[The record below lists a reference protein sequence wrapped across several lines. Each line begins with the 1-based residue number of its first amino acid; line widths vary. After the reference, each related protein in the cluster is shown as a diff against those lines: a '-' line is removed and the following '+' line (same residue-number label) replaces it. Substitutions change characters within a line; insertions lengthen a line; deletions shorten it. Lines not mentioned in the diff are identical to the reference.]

1 MSSHIMKIAL
11 GAVVLAIVCIS
22 LSASAQTGKVLL
34 YVSPSGNDAWSGKIA
49 KSNATRTDGPL
60 ASLDGA
66 RMAVRRVHSQ
76 SPDASV
82 RVRFATGRYEIT
94 TPVKFTKEDSGSVGA
109 PVIFEASPGAR
120 PIISGGRSIS
130 GFKMRSDGLWEAR
143 VPTVQSGKWYFEQL
157 WVNGRR
163 AVRARTPNQG
173 VLRMTGLASTETDPT
188 TGAVV
193 DISKKAFY
201 ADEKDIKPLLTL
213 SPQELNDVQVTTCQS
228 WETARHKIVS
238 LDPKTS
244 FLKLSNPSNW
254 PLTYGNSGMP
264 RYWLE
269 NYKSAL
275 DAPGEWFLG
284 RDGILLY
291 KPLKGEKIKTSQVY
305 APVADRFLEF
315 AGSVSTGSVV
325 KNIEFHGLTFQHSQ
339 YLLPQTGIN
348 EGQAEATVPATI
360 TITNGQNIVF
370 NKCEISHTGIY
381 AFDFREGSRKCKIIN
396 SLLADMG
403 AGGVKIGEMGPTDD
417 DSKLVKNITV
427 DNCIIRGCGK
437 VHTAGIGVIIFQSPN
452 NQITHNDISD
462 LYYTAVSVGWC
473 WGYGQSVSLNNKID
487 FNHMHHIGYGLL
499 SDMAAV
505 YTLGKGTG
513 TTVSNNWVHDVTC
526 HQYGGWGLYNDEGS
540 TDVVLENNLIYR
552 CNGGGYH
559 QHYGKD
565 NHFTNNIVAFNS
577 PGQFM
582 RTRREEHRSFIIDHN
597 IAIFNNSPL
606 AGNWSDNFD
615 IDYNLYYN
623 TTKAEIKFDGKTFT
637 EWKAL
642 GRDVHSII
650 ADPMFVNPAK
660 DDYRLKP
667 GSPASKIGFKPFDYT
682 KAGVYGDPKWIAKA
696 KDYTYPKADYPQNSP
711 VARTLKEDF
720 EKTPVNTSPIGSITI
735 SSEGK
740 GDTVLVTDETA
751 ASGLHSLKMIDKAG
765 LSQEFFP
772 YINYTVTRNDNS
784 IVTVSFDARISM
796 NAYFWHNWRDWSA
809 SPYKS
814 GPGFHVSKGKLLYSG
829 KQLMDIPVDT
839 WAHFTVTCGLGKKAN
854 GKWNLKVKLKDQP
867 EQEFKDLA
875 VDNKDFKSLNWVGFV
890 SNGAEDATIYL
901 DNITLK

>member
-1 MSSHIMKIAL
+1 MQSS
-11 GAVVLAIVCIS
+11 
-22 LSASAQTGKVLL
+22 
-34 YVSPSGNDAWSGKIA
+34 
-49 KSNATRTDGPL
+49 
-60 ASLDGA
+60 
-66 RMAVRRVHSQ
+66 
-76 SPDASV
+76 DASV

-94 TPVKFTKEDSGSVGA
+94 SPVKFTKEDSGSVNA
-109 PVIFEASPGAR
+109 TVVYEASPGAR

-130 GFKMRSDGLWEAR
+130 GFKLRADGLWEAR
-143 VPTVQSGKWYFEQL
+143 IPAVKSGSWYFEQL

-163 AVRARTPNQG
+163 AVRARTPNHG
-173 VLRMTGLASTETDPT
+173 VLRMTGLASTESDAT
-188 TGAVV
+188 TGASV
-193 DISKKAFY
+193 DISRKAFY
-201 ADEKDIKPLLTL
+201 ADEKDIKPLLSL
-213 SPQELNDVQVTTCQS
+213 SPQEMNDVQVTTCQS

-244 FLKLSNPSNW
+244 LLKLSNAANW
-254 PLTYGNSGMP
+254 PLTYGNIGMP

-291 KPLKGEKIKTSQVY
+291 KPLKGEEIKTSQVY
-305 APVADRFLEF
+305 APVADRCMEF
-315 AGSVSTGSVV
+315 AGSVSSGSVIS
-325 KNIEFHGLTFQHSQ
+325 NIEFNGLTFQHSQ
-339 YLLPQTGIN
+339 YILPKTGMN
-348 EGQAEATVPATI
+348 EGQAEASVPATI
-360 TITNGQNIVF
+360 TITNCQNMVF
-370 NKCEISHTGIY
+370 NKCEVSHTGIY
-381 AFDFREGSRKCKIIN
+381 AFDFREGSRNCKIIN

-403 AGGVKIGEMGPTDD
+403 AGGIKIGEMYPTDD
-417 DSKLVKNITV
+417 DSKLVKQITV

-437 VHTAGIGVIIFQSPN
+437 VHTAGIGVIIFQSPE

-473 WGYGQSVSLNNKID
+473 WGYGQSVSLNNKIE
-487 FNHMHHIGYGLL
+487 FNHMHHLGYGLL

-540 TDVVLENNLIYR
+540 TDVLLENNLIYR

-577 PGQFM
+577 PAQFV

-597 IAIFNNSPL
+597 IAIFSNSL
-606 AGNWSDNFD
+606 FASNWSDNFD

-650 ADPMFVNPAK
+650 ADPMFVDPAK

-667 GSPASKIGFKPFDYT
+667 GSPASRIGFRPFDYK

-696 KDYTYPKADYPQNSP
+696 RDYTYPKADYPQNSP
-711 VARTLKEDF
+711 VVRTLNEDF
-720 EKTPVNTSPIGSITI
+720 EKTIVNTSPIGSITI

-751 ASGLHSLKMIDKAG
+751 ASGSHSLKMVDKAG
-765 LSQEFFP
+765 LSQGFFP
-772 YINYTVTRNDNS
+772 YINYTVTRDDNS
-784 IVTVSFDARISM
+784 VVTVTFDARISM
-796 NAYFWHNWRDWSA
+796 NAYFWHNWRDWSTN
-809 SPYKS
+809 PYKS
-814 GPGFHVSKGKLLYSG
+814 GPSFHVSKGKLLYYENV
-829 KQLMDIPVDT
+829 LMDIPVDT

-867 EQEFKDLA
+867 EREFKDLT
-875 VDNKDFKSLNWVGFV
+875 VDNKDFKILNWVGFV
-890 SNGAEDATIYL
+890 SDGNEDATIYL
-901 DNITLK
+901 DNITLE